1 MERIH
6 ESNFKQIAEDCS
18 ISEEL
23 LYSFSEEIGYG
34 ERGLLLSDSYADS
47 MQDFLE
53 KSYCGTFYNWHRA
66 NYYKLRNEDNEPVV
80 IRFSS
85 RKKRF
90 EII

>member
-34 ERGLLLSDSYADS
+34 ERGLL
-47 MQDFLE
+47 
-53 KSYCGTFYNWHRA
+53 
-66 NYYKLRNEDNEPVV
+66 
-80 IRFSS
+80 
-85 RKKRF
+85 
-90 EII
+90 

>member
-18 ISEEL
+18 IPEEL

-53 KSYCGTFYNWHRA
+53 KSY
-66 NYYKLRNEDNEPVV
+66 
-80 IRFSS
+80 
-85 RKKRF
+85 
-90 EII
+90 